1 MIGEACGI
9 CQDENIDTNCSIC
22 IRCVE
27 LTEESKWA
35 PSLPLEVHQRMADV
49 LGGPVRSLRKR
60 WKNLER
66 FMAHTPDVD
75 WARLDDPEMD
85 PVRMSPF
92 PEEEEK
98 IFIEKLE
105 NRSGISGYEKERLE
119 EGFLMSDGTLL
130 SFVDGRM
137 WIDGRSHEARIPT
150 EQYLLLLMNPDERKG
165 WDLTKLFLAVSGLYQ
180 TIDLQGRPQR
190 YMHRF
195 HRLFGHM
202 ERELLSPFDAFV
214 QSSFLLD
221 QNERRK
227 KKSMFQE
234 EETWTH
240 ELMSR
245 LSGRRPRQ
253 RIKFARRFIRNNEN
267 KMLPP
272 SKWPWVQ
279 RWAEVSKN
287 ADHSNVSYPFMVS
300 TKGVLSLRT
309 LSKNGS
315 VRRAPIP
322 FHPGLLAG
330 LISWGSSPHAS
341 KQGEWLI
348 ATQMNWSSAYENA
361 ETADVPFRRSMQF
374 LRGVLE
380 QFPNDTWVHRDRLLV
395 RGMLGHFYEIR
406 ISRGAHNAPF
416 KIHGVGKKATQRH
429 SICIHTG
436 KYHRDIP
443 IGDTIAIVVLSL
455 LSDVTTA
462 KRVNSLQMHL
472 MTQPP
477 IGFPQNKSG
486 VDPRTFYKAGE
497 EGYRFPMHPL
507 IFREEGGPKHID
519 LNSLELMP
527 DEAVVNDWRI
537 RPVADASFD
546 PPGHLNPAFDFELDF
561 DEGRIQE
568 GDFYLQHE
576 RPPHIERIRNNIIEY
591 RNHVMDHRNILLHVE
606 DDQEQRRQ
614 PHDDQFHRWYRT
626 MPLVWEALSL
636 QPIGHQVEL
645 GGVRGVFRMQGCRL
659 RLTIRSAQ
667 EEDALRR
674 MLEILGY
681 RHVRYRELN
690 QVYIRRD
697 FPIADPRQAL
707 RELMQ
712 PMTEEFGFANIED
725 YILRFIEVGRPP
737 DRMPEVDAR
746 LHANM
751 VDFY

>member
-9 CQDENIDTNCSIC
+9 CQNEKIESNCSIC

-60 WKNLER
+60 WANLER
-66 FMAHTPDVD
+66 FMLHTPDVD
-75 WARLDDPEMD
+75 WARLDDPETD

-92 PEEEEK
+92 PEEEER

-105 NRSGISGYEKERLE
+105 NRSGVSGYEKERLE
-119 EGFLMSDGTLL
+119 EGFIMSDGTNL

-137 WIDGRSHEARIPT
+137 WIDGRSHEARVPT
-150 EQYLLLLMNPDERKG
+150 EQYLLLLMNTQLRKG
-165 WDLTKLFLAVSGLYQ
+165 WDLTKLFLAISGLYQ
-180 TIDLQGRPQR
+180 TIDLHGRPQR
-190 YMHRF
+190 YMNRF
-195 HRLFGHM
+195 HRLFGQI
-202 ERELLSPFDAFV
+202 EREPLTSFDAFV
-214 QSSFLLD
+214 QTTFLLD

-227 KKSMFQE
+227 KKSAFPLEQ
-234 EETWTH
+234 TCSY
-240 ELMSR
+240 ELMNR

-253 RIKFARRFIRNNEN
+253 RLKFARRFIRNGEN
-267 KMLPP
+267 KTLLP
-272 SKWPWVQ
+272 SEWPWVQ
-279 RWAEVSKN
+279 RWTEVNSQ
-287 ADHSNVSYPFMVS
+287 ADHSNVSFPFMVNS
-300 TKGVLSLRT
+300 KGVLCLRT
-309 LSKNGS
+309 LAKNGS

-322 FHPGLLAG
+322 FQPGLLAG
-330 LISWGSSPHAS
+330 LVSWGSSPHAS
-341 KQGEWLI
+341 REGEWLI
-348 ATQMNWSSAYENA
+348 ATQMNWTAAYENA
-361 ETADVPFRRSMQF
+361 ETANVPFRRSMQF

-416 KIHGVGKKATQRH
+416 KIHGVGKSRTQRH

-455 LSDVTTA
+455 LSDVTTG

-477 IGFPQNKSG
+477 IGNPQKDTG
-486 VDPRTFYKAGE
+486 VDPHTFYQAREG
-497 EGYRFPMHPL
+497 GYRFPFHPGL
-507 IFREEGGPKHID
+507 YHEEGPDRID
-519 LNSLELMP
+519 LESLELMN
-527 DEAVVNDWRI
+527 DEAIVEDWRR
-537 RPVADASFD
+537 RPLRDASYD
-546 PPGHLNPAFDFELDF
+546 QPGHLNPAFDFDF
-561 DEGRIQE
+561 EEDRIQE
-568 GDFYLQHE
+568 GVFYLQRENRRFQHL
-576 RPPHIERIRNNIIEY
+576 RDNVIVYQN
-591 RNHVMDHRNILLHVE
+591 LVE
-606 DDQEQRRQ
+606 GLRDDQEERN
-614 PHDDQFHRWYRT
+614 HFGEDQFHRWYHT

-645 GGVRGVFRMQGCRL
+645 GGIRGLFRMQGCRL

-674 MLEILGY
+674 ILEILGY
-681 RHVRYRELN
+681 RHARYRQLN

-707 RELMQ
+707 RELME
-712 PMTEEFGFANIED
+712 PMTEEFGFANIDD
-725 YILRFIEVGRPP
+725 YVLRFIEVGRPP

-751 VDFY
+751 VDFH

>member
-9 CQDENIDTNCSIC
+9 CQNETIETNCSIC

-35 PSLPLEVHQRMADV
+35 PSLSPEVHQRMADV
-49 LGGPVRSLRKR
+49 LGGPARSLRKR
-60 WKNLER
+60 WQNLER
-66 FMAHTPDVD
+66 FMDHTPDVD
-75 WARLDDPEMD
+75 WARLDDPEQD
-85 PVRMSPF
+85 PVRHSPF
-92 PEEEEK
+92 PEEEER

-105 NRSGISGYEKERLE
+105 KRSGYSGYEKERLE
-119 EGFLMSDGTLL
+119 EGFVMWDGTHLA
-130 SFVDGRM
+130 FIDGRM
-137 WIDGRSHEARIPT
+137 CVDGRSHDARIPT
-150 EQYLLLLMNPDERKG
+150 EQYLLLLLNSDQRKG
-165 WDLTKLFLAVSGLYQ
+165 WDLIKLFLAISGIYQ

-190 YMHRF
+190 YIQRF
-195 HRLFGHM
+195 HRLFGQIQ
-202 ERELLSPFDAFV
+202 RELLTPFDAFV
-214 QSSFLLD
+214 QTSFLLE

-227 KKSMFQE
+227 KKPFYSE
-234 EETWTH
+234 ERNWSYD
-240 ELMSR
+240 LMNR

-253 RIKFARRFIRNNEN
+253 RMKFARRFIRTEEN
-267 KMLPP
+267 RTIAP

-279 RWAEVSKN
+279 RWSELASQVEL
-287 ADHSNVSYPFMVS
+287 SNVKYPFMVNA
-300 TKGVLSLRT
+300 KGVLCFRT
-309 LSKNGS
+309 LTKNGS

-322 FHPGLLAG
+322 FLPGLLAG

-341 KQGEWLI
+341 KEGEWLV
-348 ATQMNWSSAYENA
+348 AAQMNWTAPYENA
-361 ETADVPFRRSMQF
+361 ETASVPFRRSMQF
-374 LRGVLE
+374 LRGVLQ
-380 QFPNDTWVHRDRLLV
+380 QFPDDTWVHRERLLV

-406 ISRGAHNAPF
+406 INRGAHNAPF
-416 KIHGVGKKATQRH
+416 KIHGVGKKSTQRH

-462 KRVNSLQMHL
+462 ERVNSLQMHL

-477 IGFPQNKSG
+477 IGNPQKETG
-486 VDPRTFYKAGE
+486 VDPQTFYQSQGKK
-497 EGYRFPMHPL
+497 YRFPLHQIWIPDY
-507 IFREEGGPKHID
+507 EKKDGVD
-519 LNSLELMP
+519 LDSLEVMT
-527 DEAVVNDWRI
+527 DTAIFEDWKM
-537 RPVADASFD
+537 RPQRDASFGQ
-546 PPGHLNPAFDFELDF
+546 PGYLNPAFGFDF
-561 DEGRIQE
+561 DDDQILE
-568 GDFYLQHE
+568 GDFPHPRRE
-576 RPPHIERIRNNIIEY
+576 RPIFQQIRQHIVEVRNPPEPH
-591 RNHVMDHRNILLHVE
+591 E
-606 DDQEQRRQ
+606 DEEERQ
-614 PHDDQFHRWYRT
+614 PAQDDQFYRWYRT

-645 GGVRGVFRMQGCRL
+645 GGVRGMFRMQGCRL

-674 MLEILGY
+674 ILEILGY
-681 RHVRYRELN
+681 RHARYRQLN

-707 RELMQ
+707 RELME
-712 PMTEEFGFANIED
+712 PMTEEFGFANIDD
-725 YILRFIEVGRPP
+725 YVLRFIEVGRPP

>member
-9 CQDENIDTNCSIC
+9 CQNENIETNCSIC

-60 WKNLER
+60 WGNLER
-66 FMAHTPDVD
+66 FMSHTPDVD

-119 EGFLMSDGTLL
+119 DGFLMSDGTLL
-130 SFVDGRM
+130 SFIDGRM

-150 EQYLLLLMNPDERKG
+150 EQFLLLLMNTEERKG
-165 WDLTKLFLAVSGLYQ
+165 WDVIKLFLAISGLYQ
-180 TIDLQGRPQR
+180 TIDLRGRPQR
-190 YMHRF
+190 YMQRF
-195 HRLFGHM
+195 HRLFGQI
-202 ERELLSPFDAFV
+202 ERDLLSSFDAFA
-214 QSSFLLD
+214 QTSFLLD

-227 KKSMFQE
+227 KISKLPDEQS
-234 EETWTH
+234 WSY
-240 ELMSR
+240 ELMNQ

-253 RIKFARRFIRNNEN
+253 RLKFARRFIREGEN
-267 KMLPP
+267 KSLCP

-279 RWAEVSKN
+279 RWVEVNSQAN
-287 ADHSNVSYPFMVS
+287 HSNVSYPFMVNA
-300 TKGVLSLRT
+300 KGVLCFRT
-309 LSKNGS
+309 LAKNGN
-315 VRRAPIP
+315 VRRTPIP
-322 FHPGLLAG
+322 FRPELLAG

-341 KQGEWLI
+341 KEGEWLI
-348 ATQMNWSSAYENA
+348 ATQMNWTAPYGDA

-395 RGMLGHFYEIR
+395 RGMLGHFYEVR

-416 KIHGVGKKATQRH
+416 KIHGVGKKQTQRH

-455 LSDVTTA
+455 LSDVTTG

-477 IGFPQNKSG
+477 IGHPQKDTG
-486 VDPRTFYKAGE
+486 VDPQTFYQTNGS
-497 EGYRFPMHPL
+497 GFRFPLHPL
-507 IFREEGGPKHID
+507 LLRDEGEVEEID
-519 LNSLELMP
+519 LQSLDLMT
-527 DEAVVNDWRI
+527 DKSIVEDWRM
-537 RPVADASFD
+537 RPLRDASYD
-546 PPGHLNPAFDFELDF
+546 RPGHLNPAFDFDWD
-561 DEGRIQE
+561 DEQIQE
-568 GDFYLQHE
+568 WDFYRRRE
-576 RPPHIERIRNNIIEY
+576 NPPFFQQIRNNVIEYRDNIIEY
-591 RNHVMDHRNILLHVE
+591 RNLVE
-606 DDQEQRRQ
+606 GRQ
-614 PHDDQFHRWYRT
+614 DEGEERPRLGDDQFHRWYHT

-645 GGVRGVFRMQGCRL
+645 GGIRGLFRMQGCRL

-674 MLEILGY
+674 ILEILGY
-681 RHVRYRELN
+681 RHARYRQLN

-697 FPIADPRQAL
+697 FPIADPRQVL
-707 RELMQ
+707 RELME
-712 PMTEEFGFANIED
+712 PMTEEFGFANIDD
-725 YILRFIEVGRPP
+725 YVLRFIEVGRPP

>member
-9 CQDENIDTNCSIC
+9 CQNEDIDTNCSIC

-75 WARLDDPEMD
+75 WARLEDTELD

-119 EGFLMSDGTLL
+119 EGFVMHDGTLL
-130 SFVDGRM
+130 SFVDGRV
-137 WIDGRSHEARIPT
+137 WVDGRPHEARIPT
-150 EQYLLLLMNPDERKG
+150 EQYLLLLMNSDVRKG
-165 WDLTKLFLAVSGLYQ
+165 WDLIKLLLALSGLYQ
-180 TIDLQGRPQR
+180 TIDVQGRPQR

-195 HRLFGHM
+195 HRIFGNM
-202 ERELLSPFDAFV
+202 ERELLCSFDAFV

-227 KKSMFQE
+227 KKTMFSE
-234 EETWTH
+234 EQTWSYD
-240 ELMSR
+240 LMNR

-253 RIKFARRFIRNNEN
+253 RIKFARRFVRNNEN
-267 KMLPP
+267 KNLPP
-272 SKWPWVQ
+272 SNWPWVQ
-279 RWAEVSKN
+279 RWAEVTN
-287 ADHSNVSYPFMVS
+287 DADHSNVSYPFMVS

-322 FHPGLLAG
+322 FHPALLAG

-341 KQGEWLI
+341 RQGEWLI

-395 RGMLGHFYEIR
+395 RGMLGHFYEVR
-406 ISRGAHNAPF
+406 ISRGSHNAPF
-416 KIHGVGKKATQRH
+416 KIHGVGKKMTQRH

-472 MTQPP
+472 LTQPP
-477 IGFPQNKSG
+477 IGAPQKDTG
-486 VDPRTFYKAGE
+486 VDPRTFYKAGD
-497 EGYRFPMHPL
+497 EGYRFPLHPL
-507 IFREEGGPKHID
+507 IFREEGGPKQFD
-519 LNSLELMP
+519 LDSLEFMS
-527 DEAVVNDWRI
+527 DEALVKEWRI
-537 RPVADASFD
+537 RPVRDASYD
-546 PPGHLNPAFDFELDF
+546 PHGHLNPAFELDF
-561 DEGRIQE
+561 DDGRIQE
-568 GDFYLQHE
+568 GDFYRE
-576 RPPHIERIRNNIIEY
+576 ANPPHFQRIRDHVIEY
-591 RNHVMDHRNILLHVE
+591 RNNMLDYHDIVVRQE
-606 DDQEQRRQ
+606 DANEDQEARPQ
-614 PHDDQFHRWYRT
+614 DDQFHRWYRT

-645 GGVRGVFRMQGCRL
+645 GGVRGLFRMQGCRL

-674 MLEILGY
+674 ILEILGY
-681 RHVRYRELN
+681 RHARYRALN

-707 RELMQ
+707 RELML
-712 PMTEEFGFANIED
+712 PMTEEFGFADIED

>member
-9 CQDENIDTNCSIC
+9 CQNEKIETNCSIC

-27 LTEESKWA
+27 LTEETKWA

-60 WKNLER
+60 WANLER
-66 FMAHTPDVD
+66 FMLHTPDVD
-75 WARLDDPEMD
+75 WARLNDPEID

-92 PEEEEK
+92 PEEEER

-105 NRSGISGYEKERLE
+105 NGSGISGYEKERLE
-119 EGFLMSDGTLL
+119 EGFIMSDGTNL

-137 WIDGRSHEARIPT
+137 WVDGRSHEARVPT
-150 EQYLLLLMNPDERKG
+150 EQYLLLLMNVQERKG
-165 WDLTKLFLAVSGLYQ
+165 WDLTKLFLALSGLYQ
-180 TIDLQGRPQR
+180 TIDLHGRPQR

-195 HRLFGHM
+195 HRLFGQI
-202 ERELLSPFDAFV
+202 ERELLTPFDAFA
-214 QSSFLLD
+214 QTSFLLD

-227 KKSMFQE
+227 KKSTFPMEQ
-234 EETWTH
+234 TCSY

-253 RIKFARRFIRNNEN
+253 RLKFARRFIRDGEN
-267 KMLPP
+267 KTLLP

-279 RWAEVSKN
+279 RWAEVN
-287 ADHSNVSYPFMVS
+287 LQADHSNVSFPFMVNS
-300 TKGVLSLRT
+300 KGVLCFRT
-309 LSKNGS
+309 LAKNGS

-322 FHPGLLAG
+322 FKPGLLAG
-330 LISWGSSPHAS
+330 LVSWGSSPHAS
-341 KQGEWLI
+341 KEGEWLI
-348 ATQMNWSSAYENA
+348 ATQMNWTAAYENA

-416 KIHGVGKKATQRH
+416 KIHGVGKTRTQRH

-455 LSDVTTA
+455 LSDVTTG

-477 IGFPQNKSG
+477 IGSPQKDTG
-486 VDPRTFYKAGE
+486 VDPKTFYNAREG
-497 EGYRFPMHPL
+497 GYRFPFHPA
-507 IFREEGGPKHID
+507 FYHEEEGPDRID
-519 LNSLELMP
+519 LDSLELMN
-527 DEAVVNDWRI
+527 DEAIVEDWRR
-537 RPVADASFD
+537 RPLRDASYD
-546 PPGHLNPAFDFELDF
+546 QPGHLNPAFDLEF
-561 DEGRIQE
+561 DIGDDRIQE
-568 GDFYLQHE
+568 GVFYLQRE
-576 RPPHIERIRNNIIEY
+576 NRRFQNLRDNVIEY
-591 RNHVMDHRNILLHVE
+591 RNLVEGRRDDDEERNHVGE
-606 DDQEQRRQ
+606 
-614 PHDDQFHRWYRT
+614 DQFHRWYHT

-645 GGVRGVFRMQGCRL
+645 GGIRGLFRMQGCRL

-674 MLEILGY
+674 ILEILGY
-681 RHVRYRELN
+681 RHARYRQLN

-707 RELMQ
+707 RELME
-712 PMTEEFGFANIED
+712 PMTEEFGFANIDD
-725 YILRFIEVGRPP
+725 YVLRFIEVGRPP